1 MKILI
6 ADDELNNRVLLHH
19 YLASWGQ
26 CDLVNDGTE
35 VLEAYEM
42 AVAEGQPYDLIC
54 MDLFM
59 QIMNG
64 DEALRNIRLQE
75 SRQGIS
81 AQHQTFIIIITGHE
95 SIHDE
100 ELLDYPDNWTIKLTK
115 PITSQQLYTALQENG
130 FVLPESCGMFSMP
143 PSDDVAPPLNSA
155 NHQVL
160 CAIAGLDVVSGLE
173 RVMENAELYLKLLGH
188 FFADHHDDM
197 EKIHTIDTNRTGAIR
212 ILHSLKGSAGN
223 ISATR
228 VHLAASALE
237 DVCRHDH
244 TPEQRAAP
252 MAELDAAM
260 QELMSSLRLAK
271 V

>member
-42 AVAEGQPYDLIC
+42 AMAEGQPYDLIC

-64 DEALRNIRLQE
+64 DEALRNIRLHE
-75 SRQGIS
+75 RRQGIS
-81 AQHQTFIIIITGHE
+81 VQYKIFIIIITGHE

-100 ELLDYPDNWTIKLTK
+100 EFLDHSDHCTIKLTK
-115 PITSQQLYTALQENG
+115 PFTSQQLYTALQANG
-130 FVLPESCGMFSMP
+130 FFIPESCATYPISP
-143 PSDDVAPPLNSA
+143 TDDVAPPLDSA

-173 RVMENAELYLKLLGH
+173 RVMGNAELYLELLGH

-197 EKIHTIDTNRTGAIR
+197 EKIHTIGTNRSAVVR
-212 ILHSLKGSAGN
+212 LLHSLKGAAGN

-228 VHLAASALE
+228 VHLAAAALE
-237 DVCRHDH
+237 DVFLHDH

-252 MAELDAAM
+252 LAELDAAM
-260 QELMSSLRLAK
+260 QELMSALRLAK